1 MGEYMK
7 NNKSVLKI
15 CIFIMVFFSSIVGAQ
30 LFGVSLNK
38 LSMLP
43 LLLYL
48 LLSSRNISLRKSLF
62 PLAGFY
68 IVGAIAAIFS
78 LVAPYVSNIE
88 GYVSNSVFYA
98 IQMMLLFIPM
108 LFLLSG
114 SNTKDD
120 LLKYTIDAIVL
131 TSRINIVVV
140 CLELIS
146 FFVVDVSLTNKILGL
161 IYGLDNA
168 AALIYLPGLGVFLRP
183 TGLNMDPAYLGIIV
197 VFGFLFEKNSVWKI
211 MGFVAVVCAMS
222 RSSIIIMLAVA
233 IYAYAKNNGFRKIKP
248 RYLIMA
254 IGCMAVVV
262 ALLTIPSFNSQINGM
277 LSRLHLGNEMKSED
291 VGTMRHMLYIPKS
304 IEVFLF
310 HYNPIQQL
318 IGFGPRL
325 SGTIISQANVMNSY
339 LNPEMFRTAWTI
351 ECDIAELLL
360 GYGLIGFV
368 LYYCCIFKL
377 RRIKVYG
384 KMLFLVFFLYS
395 VMYDISASTY
405 AQFVLMIFLN
415 CALSTA
421 CRDRKGDSYA
431 ESECNS
437 QLLQ

>member
-1 MGEYMK
+1 MK
-7 NNKSVLKI
+7 NNKSVLRI

-38 LSMLP
+38 ISMLP

-68 IVGAIAAIFS
+68 IVGAVAAIIS

-120 LLKYTIDAIVL
+120 LLKYSIDAIVL

-140 CLELIS
+140 FLELIS
-146 FFVVDVSLTNKILGL
+146 FFVVDVSLTNKILGF

-197 VFGFLFEKNSVWKI
+197 VFGFLFEKNNVWKI

-254 IGCMAVVV
+254 VGCMVAVVV
-262 ALLTIPSFNSQINGM
+262 AMQSIPSINSQITGM

-325 SGTIISQANVMNSY
+325 SGTIIAQANVMNNY
-339 LNPEMFRTAWTI
+339 LNSEMFRTAWST
-351 ECDIAELLL
+351 ECDIADLLL
-360 GYGLIGFV
+360 GHGLIGLV
-368 LYYCCIFKL
+368 LYYFCVFRL
-377 RRIKVYG
+377 RRIKGYG

-395 VMYDISASTY
+395 IMYDISASTY
-405 AQFVLMIFLN
+405 AQFVLMVFLS
-415 CALSTA
+415 CALPITW
-421 CRDRKGDSYA
+421 RNRKGDSYA
-431 ESECNS
+431 ESERNS

>member
-1 MGEYMK
+1 
-7 NNKSVLKI
+7 
-15 CIFIMVFFSSIVGAQ
+15 MVFFSSIVGAQ

-38 LSMLP
+38 ISMLP

-68 IVGAIAAIFS
+68 IVGAVVAIFS
-78 LVAPYVSNIE
+78 LFAPYADDIE
-88 GYVSNSVFYA
+88 GYVSRSMFYA
-98 IQMMLLFIPM
+98 IQMAILFIPM

-114 SNTKDD
+114 SDNKDD
-120 LLKYTIDAIVL
+120 LLRCTIDAIVL
-131 TSRINIVVV
+131 TSRINIIVVFF
-140 CLELIS
+140 ELIS
-146 FFVVDVSLTNKILGL
+146 YFVVDVSITNKILGF
-161 IYGLDNA
+161 IYGIDNA

-197 VFGFLFEKNSVWKI
+197 MFGFLFEKNNIWKI
-211 MGFVAVVCAMS
+211 MGFIAVVCAMS
-222 RSSIIIMLAVA
+222 RSSILIIIVVA
-233 IYAYAKNNGFRKIKP
+233 IYSYIKKNGFRRIKP
-248 RYLIMA
+248 RYLIMTVVCIVA
-254 IGCMAVVV
+254 CIVAVQF
-262 ALLTIPSFNSQINGM
+262 IPSLNSQITGM

-291 VGTMRHMLYIPKS
+291 VGTMRHMLYIPKA

-325 SGTIISQANVMNSY
+325 SGTIIAQSNVMNNY

-360 GYGLIGFV
+360 GYGIIGFF
-368 LYYCCIFKL
+368 LYYYCIFKL
-377 RRIKVYG
+377 RRIKGYG

-395 VMYDISASTY
+395 IMYDISASTY
-405 AQFVLMIFLN
+405 AQFVLMLFLS
-415 CALSTA
+415 CAVSINW
-421 CRDRKGDSYA
+421 RNRKGEKYA
-431 ESECNS
+431 KSERNS

>member
-1 MGEYMK
+1 MRIK
-7 NNKSVLKI
+7 TISTLKI

-30 LFGVSLNK
+30 FFGVSLNK
-38 LSMLP
+38 VCMIP
-43 LLLYL
+43 LILYL
-48 LLSSRNISLRKSLF
+48 IIHSKRFSLRKSLF

-68 IVGAIAAIFS
+68 LVAALAAIIS
-78 LVAPYVSNIE
+78 LIAPYADNIE
-88 GYVSNSVFYA
+88 GYISRTVFYA
-98 IQMMLLFIPM
+98 IQMVILFIPM

-114 SNTKDD
+114 SKGKEDI
-120 LLKYTIDAIVL
+120 LAYTVDSIVL
-131 TSRINIVVV
+131 TSRINIVFAF
-140 CLELIS
+140 LEFVS
-146 FFVVDVSLTNKILGL
+146 FFIVDVSFTNSVLGF
-161 IYGLDNA
+161 IYGIDNA
-168 AALIYLPGLGVFLRP
+168 AALINLPGIGIFLRP
-183 TGLNMDPAYLGIIV
+183 TGLNMDPAYLGIII
-197 VFGFLFEKNSVWKI
+197 VFGFLFEKNLIWKI
-211 MGFVAVVCAMS
+211 MGFATAAIAMS
-222 RSSIIIMLAVA
+222 RSSILVMVA
-233 IYAYAKNNGFRKIKP
+233 IIIFDYVKKNGIRKIKP
-248 RYLIMA
+248 KYIA
-254 IGCMAVVV
+254 ITVLCVAVF
-262 ALLTIPSFNSQINGM
+262 AYAILTIPSLNSQITSM

-325 SGTIISQANVMNSY
+325 SGTIIAQANVMNNY

-395 VMYDISASTY
+395 IMYDISASTY
-405 AQFVLMIFLN
+405 AQFVLMVFMS
-415 CALSTA
+415 CALSISGSN
-421 CRDRKGDSYA
+421 RKEVCYA
-431 ESECNS
+431 KGKCNS